1 MTQLDLLTFA
11 HSHAR
16 TTDPATSHAAARQA
30 VSLASA
36 HQAKIMAYLRRIHP
50 NGDIYEGIAT
60 ATGLEPHAA
69 ARRLPELQQAG
80 LAEPLDKTIATKAR
94 RMARVWRAVMP

>member
-1 MTQLDLLTFA
+1 MTQLDLLDFTRT
-11 HSHAR
+11 HSR
-16 TTDPATSHAAARQA
+16 RDDPQTSVDAARQA

-60 ATGLEPHAA
+60 ATGLEPHAV
-69 ARRLPELQQAG
+69 ARRLPELQEAG
-80 LAEPLDKTIATKAR
+80 LAEPLDKTIATKSR
-94 RMARVWRAVMP
+94 RQARVWRAVIA